1 MLLLMLLLVPGRR
14 HDLLGR
20 VAIVRRSPLLVLV
33 LVLVL
38 VLRMQ
43 LLLLLLIR
51 LLLLLLL

>member
-1 MLLLMLLLVPGRR
+1 VLLLMLLLVPGRR